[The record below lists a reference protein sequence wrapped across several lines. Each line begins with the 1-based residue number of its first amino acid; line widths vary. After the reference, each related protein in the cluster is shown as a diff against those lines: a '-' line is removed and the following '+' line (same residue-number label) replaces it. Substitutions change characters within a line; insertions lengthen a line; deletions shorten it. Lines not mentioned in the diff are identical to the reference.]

1 MWTENVNVGRVEAQL
16 LEAKAK
22 ADRTASVRTTCATD
36 VNSTAA
42 SMGEPG
48 QTELTQSLLIRI
60 LYETLYWY
68 VLSLQTEQ
76 NETEAATPDVT
87 LDAEMPQ

>member
-1 MWTENVNVGRVEAQL
+1 
-16 LEAKAK
+16 
-22 ADRTASVRTTCATD
+22 
-36 VNSTAA
+36 
-42 SMGEPG
+42 MGEPG

-76 NETEAATPDVT
+76 NETETATPDVT

>member
-1 MWTENVNVGRVEAQL
+1 MDGKCEFWTCGSAATLGQGHGQWI
-16 LEAKAK
+16 
-22 ADRTASVRTTCATD
+22 ASERATRATD

-68 VLSLQTEQ
+68 VLSLQKEQ
-76 NETEAATPDVT
+76 NETETATPDVT